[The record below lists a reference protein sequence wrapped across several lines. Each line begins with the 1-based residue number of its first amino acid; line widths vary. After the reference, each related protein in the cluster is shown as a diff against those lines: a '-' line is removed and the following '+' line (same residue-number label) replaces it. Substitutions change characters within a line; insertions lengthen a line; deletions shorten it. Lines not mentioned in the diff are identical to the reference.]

1 MVGIGLSGGRGGD
14 SGHAWKAASRAR
26 GGACAISKMTAG
38 AIAAKKASDL
48 LAAFEPRKTD
58 GPTERAPE

>member
-1 MVGIGLSGGRGGD
+1 
-14 SGHAWKAASRAR
+14 
-26 GGACAISKMTAG
+26 MTAG